1 MDDPLAWILVS
12 TGFCDVTLVSEDT
25 YFTDMTLVIGD
36 TYGDDARDGATLRRR
51 KSKSFSHQQSDW
63 LSSFSLLFSLRETP
77 HFQHTTEN
85 VIKSNDSC
93 MLHFSWAIPLV
104 VLFDFRETVAPE
116 FLITFFETYCW
127 SLINRLFQ
135 NFSRLHLRWNS
146 VQEQRRK
153 ANYT

>member
-1 MDDPLAWILVS
+1 MILLLAWILVR
-12 TGFCDVTLVSEDT
+12 TGFCDVTLVSNID
-25 YFTDMTLVIGD
+25 FTDMTLVIGD
-36 TYGDDARDGATLRRR
+36 SDDARGGATVRRC
-51 KSKSFSHQQSDW
+51 KSKGFSYQQSDW

-93 MLHFSWAIPLV
+93 MLRLGEQSLLLCCLI
-104 VLFDFRETVAPE
+104 FREVVAPE

-153 ANYT
+153 ANYM